1 MTAPHPLPSPPRTE
15 PLPIRWNT
23 FAIVGFICAFVMAP
37 LGLAFSIVGFVQTG
51 RSHEQGRGLSL
62 TGIIIGAVFTLAALA
77 ALVTLIWFGVMFV
90 PYGQYLRTH

>member
-1 MTAPHPLPSPPRTE
+1 MPSPPRNE
-15 PLPIRWNT
+15 PLPTRWNT

-37 LGLAFSIVGFVQTG
+37 LGLAFSIVGFMQTG
-51 RSHEQGRGLSL
+51 CSLEQGRGLSL
-62 TGIIIGAVFTLAALA
+62 AGITIGAVFTLA